1 MEYVFSPADPPS
13 VEVSG
18 TIKRFPVHR
27 IFCVGRNYAEHAG
40 EMGANPDLEQPFF
53 FSKPPDAVV
62 PEGSFLDY
70 PAATQNLHHA
80 VQLVV
85 ALAEGGSRIEREKA
99 FEKIFGYA
107 VGIDLTRRDLQSKA
121 KKKGHPWDTWNGF
134 DHSAPCGAI
143 HSVSEIGHPRQGII
157 SLEINGEPRQQGNL
171 DQMIWGIPDMIS
183 ILSGHFR
190 LIPGDL
196 IYTGTPAGVGPV
208 LEGDMLQGRIEGIG
222 SLEIT
227 FR

>member
-1 MEYVFSPADPPS
+1 M
-13 VEVSG
+13 
-18 TIKRFPVHR
+18 RR
-27 IFCVGRNYAEHAG
+27 GRRTRPLLFFVDSATVMAAE
-40 EMGANPDLEQPFF
+40 
-53 FSKPPDAVV
+53 
-62 PEGSFLDY
+62 
-70 PAATQNLHHA
+70 
-80 VQLVV
+80 
-85 ALAEGGSRIEREKA
+85 
-99 FEKIFGYA
+99 
-107 VGIDLTRRDLQSKA
+107 A
-121 KKKGHPWDTWNGF
+121 KKKEHPWDSGKGF

-143 HSVSEIGHPRQGII
+143 NPASEIGHPRQGII

-183 ILSGHFR
+183 ILSGLFR